1 MTTKQFK
8 RWDQYVEEAKKE
20 PFELPVSDD
29 ETLVFPAPS
38 GAQLLQ
44 WARAYRAQD
53 AEAMLIT
60 LCGEQWPRVE
70 QLLAVAGFDAMNN
83 LITDM
88 MMHFDLAEDIT
99 LVGPGG
105 GKITERDPRKLRILL
120 KQGYRP
126 EGEAVSR
133 T

>member
-1 MTTKQFK
+1 MTQQFK
-8 RWDQYVEEAKKE
+8 RWDQYVEEARHE
-20 PFELPVSDD
+20 PFQLPVSDE
-29 ETLVFPAPS
+29 ETIIIEAPT
-38 GAQLLQ
+38 GVQLIQ

-53 AEAMLIT
+53 PEAMLIVM
-60 LCGEQWPRVE
+60 CGDQWSRVE
-70 QLLAVAGFDAMNN
+70 QLLAKAGHKAMEN
-83 LITDM
+83 LVTDM
-88 MMHFDLAEDIT
+88 MLFFDLADDIT

-105 GKITERDPRKLRILL
+105 GKITERDPRKIRVLL